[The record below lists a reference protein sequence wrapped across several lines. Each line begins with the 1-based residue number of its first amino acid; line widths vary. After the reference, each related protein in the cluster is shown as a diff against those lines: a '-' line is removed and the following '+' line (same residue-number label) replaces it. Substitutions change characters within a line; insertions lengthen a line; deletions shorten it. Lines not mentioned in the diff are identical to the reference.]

1 MLDRPQESQGLQ
13 GQDLIR
19 FFPSTAED
27 RFPLALIKN
36 VGRHLTKFANLR
48 KQIFIIR
55 IENCIRVFLAFLK
68 GCLNT
73 CNNFINDVMVQIC
86 NRSNSLRQGVRTSA
100 DVVLGLKSPPL
111 AYSAD
116 LANLLFTENPGND
129 TKTCKRGI

>member
-1 MLDRPQESQGLQ
+1 M
-13 GQDLIR
+13 IR
-19 FFPSTAED
+19 LFPSTAED

-55 IENCIRVFLAFLK
+55 IENCIRVFLAFLN
-68 GCLNT
+68 GFLNT

>member
-19 FFPSTAED
+19 LFPSTAED
-27 RFPLALIKN
+27 RFPLALVKN
-36 VGRHLTKFANLR
+36 FGRHLTKFANLR
-48 KQIFIIR
+48 KQIFIIK
-55 IENCIRVFLAFLK
+55 IEHCIRVSFAFVYS
-68 GCLNT
+68 CLNT
-73 CNNFINDVMVQIC
+73 CNNFIDDLMVQIC
-86 NRSNSLRQGVRTSA
+86 DRSNCLRQGVLSSA
-100 DVVLGLKSPPL
+100 NVILGLKPPPL